1 MAAVHSDVKARVLFR
16 DESVFRLTPG
26 NINTLEFSS
35 AYPQDGLEQR
45 LKKHDLT
52 DVRGTAGKDV
62 RDLVKNGL
70 NPVLRGWGNYFEKG
84 NPSQVFRDL
93 DLYVWRRLTRWMW
106 RRGGQRTRFWP
117 SKWPFRR
124 VEEELGLHRLSD
136 RFVYLSEAAPRRP
149 LESRV
154 RETASTV

>member
-1 MAAVHSDVKARVLFR
+1 MNRWPSPKAEKKVRERV
-16 DESVFRLTPG
+16 
-26 NINTLEFSS
+26 
-35 AYPQDGLEQR
+35 
-45 LKKHDLT
+45 HDLT

-62 RDLVKNGL
+62 RELIAKGL

-93 DLYVWRRLTRWMW
+93 DLYVWRRLTRWLW

-117 SKWPFRR
+117 GKWPFRR
-124 VEEELGLHRLSD
+124 VQEELGLHRLSN

-154 RETASTV
+154 RENRKHGLSGGFQNQAGDLPVLR